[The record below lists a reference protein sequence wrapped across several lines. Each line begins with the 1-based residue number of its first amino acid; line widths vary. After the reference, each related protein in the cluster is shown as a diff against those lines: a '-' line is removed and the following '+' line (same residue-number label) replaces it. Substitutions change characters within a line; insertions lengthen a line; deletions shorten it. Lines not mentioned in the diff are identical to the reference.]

1 MAKGRGKPS
10 RGTIGSTVYYWSC
23 LSTPPAAQLY
33 FSTGLHIKT
42 LFKLV
47 CNSTCSNS
55 RQHPLLTDCLC
66 WRQRKQHQPYFKL
79 PQLTLQLG
87 SLPSFH
93 VIAKDAVSALCLYIF
108 ASLSFSCLANLVA
121 LLQWGASGHVMHVFP
136 WDTLHLPLIITQL
149 LIIMP
154 QIIQLGSE
162 FRGEFRGDF

>member
-33 FSTGLHIKT
+33 FSTSKRFTHKKKHFLN
-42 LFKLV
+42 LFVVLV

-93 VIAKDAVSALCLYIF
+93 VIAKDAVSALCFYIF

-154 QIIQLGSE
+154 QIIQLG
-162 FRGEFRGDF
+162 